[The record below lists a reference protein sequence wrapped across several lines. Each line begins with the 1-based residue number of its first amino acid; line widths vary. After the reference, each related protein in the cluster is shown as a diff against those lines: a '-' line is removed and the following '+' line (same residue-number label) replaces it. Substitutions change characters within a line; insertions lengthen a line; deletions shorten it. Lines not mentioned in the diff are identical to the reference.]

1 MDFLQR
7 NLFAQ
12 LRSDNFGAKEELEP
26 MTVFKKKKIA
36 QMMKNLNAVPA
47 GAVLMNNSFLNRRLI
62 KIQKEERHSID
73 TSIKRHYPVGTI
85 PQNKRRQG

>member
-26 MTVFKKKKIA
+26 MTVFQKKEDS
-36 QMMKNLNAVPA
+36 PDD
-47 GAVLMNNSFLNRRLI
+47 
-62 KIQKEERHSID
+62 EESQCRSCRSCID
-73 TSIKRHYPVGTI
+73 E
-85 PQNKRRQG
+85 Q

>member
-47 GAVLMNNSFLNRRLI
+47 GAV
-62 KIQKEERHSID
+62 
-73 TSIKRHYPVGTI
+73 
-85 PQNKRRQG
+85 

>member
-62 KIQKEERHSID
+62 KIKKRSATPSTPPLRRSICCA
-73 TSIKRHYPVGTI
+73 YW
-85 PQNKRRQG
+85 